1 MAENLPGFFLLL
13 RILKEESEE
22 SDQRRVKNLE
32 AEGELLYI
40 RASSSDLGEGEILGG
55 YGVRR
60 NRMA

>member
-32 AEGELLYI
+32 AEGEPLYI
-40 RASSSDLGEGEILGG
+40 RAFSSDLGEVEILGG
-55 YGVRR
+55 YRVRR